1 MGKKF
6 KKKCYLKLYFI
17 GEEIDEE
24 ESVSEAGQDEEEEE
38 DIPDEQTFLTK
49 EITMEDIKR
58 YETCFFLSY
67 QEREGS
73 KMKKTVIHNHQ
84 HFTYNVLIYYI
95 LFLNSRF
102 KAKMKSVSQIM
113 IEGDDIDMGSE
124 SDVSDTSQIRTSLV
138 LQRTCKILSLQ

>member
-1 MGKKF
+1 MGWILAEFWIGKNF
-6 KKKCYLKLYFI
+6 LKKCYLKLYFI

-84 HFTYNVLIYYI
+84 HFTYNHSLEET
-95 LFLNSRF
+95 
-102 KAKMKSVSQIM
+102 VSYW
-113 IEGDDIDMGSE
+113 
-124 SDVSDTSQIRTSLV
+124 
-138 LQRTCKILSLQ
+138 

>member
-1 MGKKF
+1 MNFGRILIWEKNL

-58 YETCFFLSY
+58 YETCFFYLIRR
-67 QEREGS
+67 ERRE
-73 KMKKTVIHNHQ
+73 
-84 HFTYNVLIYYI
+84 
-95 LFLNSRF
+95 
-102 KAKMKSVSQIM
+102 
-113 IEGDDIDMGSE
+113 
-124 SDVSDTSQIRTSLV
+124 
-138 LQRTCKILSLQ
+138 

>member
-1 MGKKF
+1 MGKKL

-58 YETCFFLSY
+58 YETCFFYLIRR
-67 QEREGS
+67 ERG
-73 KMKKTVIHNHQ
+73 V
-84 HFTYNVLIYYI
+84 
-95 LFLNSRF
+95 R
-102 KAKMKSVSQIM
+102 
-113 IEGDDIDMGSE
+113 
-124 SDVSDTSQIRTSLV
+124 
-138 LQRTCKILSLQ
+138 